1 ILLGAAGALLALM
14 LMVNLASVLLARAAE
29 REHEFAIS
37 RALGA
42 NDFAVM
48 RATLFEGG
56 LLGLFGGASGTL
68 AASWW
73 ARALVAR
80 APPDLPRRG
89 AMAVDWRI
97 GVVMVALGMLR
108 GLVAAAV
115 AATWAARVT
124 LSSLLASSAVRGGG
138 GHGRMRRGMII
149 AQVAL

>member
-1 ILLGAAGALLALM
+1 VNVDLASTKPDDVRYFSGLVRVRRGSSPDAVASAVAAAGRTIDGRDFHSRGLTLYAVGLKADVVARARPALILLGAAGALPPLM

-68 AASWW
+68 VAIW
-73 ARALVAR
+73 ATRALVAL
-80 APPDLPRRG
+80 AP
-89 AMAVDWRI
+89 
-97 GVVMVALGMLR
+97 
-108 GLVAAAV
+108 
-115 AATWAARVT
+115 
-124 LSSLLASSAVRGGG
+124 
-138 GHGRMRRGMII
+138 
-149 AQVAL
+149 